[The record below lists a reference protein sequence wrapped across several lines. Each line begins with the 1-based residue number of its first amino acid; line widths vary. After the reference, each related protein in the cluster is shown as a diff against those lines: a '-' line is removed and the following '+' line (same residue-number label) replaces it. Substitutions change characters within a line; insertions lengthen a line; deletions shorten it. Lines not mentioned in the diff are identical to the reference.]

1 MEFERDDYDM
11 ANVNIRVDDDLKKE
25 AENIFSALG
34 LSMSTATNVFY
45 KQVVRCGGIP
55 FDLRLDPFYSA
66 ENQAHLQKAI
76 RDYEAGKSKPVVK
89 TMDEL
94 QDMADE

>member
-1 MEFERDDYDM
+1 MR
-11 ANVNIRVDDDLKKE
+11 R
-25 AENIFSALG
+25 
-34 LSMSTATNVFY
+34 
-45 KQVVRCGGIP
+45 IP